1 MYSLYI
7 VYYIYINYIYKKFV
21 YYTYIVYYI
30 YIRIRRLVYIYIVD
44 IYIVYKCAHT
54 DPHYQILSKRWIHKQ
69 CVWMLDSTNPSSPI
83 SPSLVPTRFTHSL
96 SRPPDLSHT
105 NTDILRFHQEENC
118 EPKLPTSRQASI
130 EVLRIYI
137 HIHIH
142 TCMYIYLFIYV

>member
-1 MYSLYI
+1 MVLDPIPQSLPGR
-7 VYYIYINYIYKKFV
+7 FFGSRPQPP
-21 YYTYIVYYI
+21 TS
-30 YIRIRRLVYIYIVD
+30 
-44 IYIVYKCAHT
+44 
-54 DPHYQILSKRWIHKQ
+54 P
-69 CVWMLDSTNPSSPI
+69 NPSSPI

-96 SRPPDLSHT
+96 SRPPSLSHT

-142 TCMYIYLFIYV
+142 TCMYIYLFIYMYVCAYIYIFIYIYLYVYIYTFMYTYMYIPTYIYI